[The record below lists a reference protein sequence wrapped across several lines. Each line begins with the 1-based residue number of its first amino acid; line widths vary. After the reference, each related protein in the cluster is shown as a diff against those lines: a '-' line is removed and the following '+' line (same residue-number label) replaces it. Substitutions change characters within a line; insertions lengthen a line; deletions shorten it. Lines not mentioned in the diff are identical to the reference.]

1 MNRLIIAAAWLFAS
15 ISTQAALT
23 VDGYR
28 DMQAKHGEDNEVLE
42 IQVGMYVDG
51 LLDGLFMI
59 SRDLPEEKRG
69 WCIPDDEEI
78 TLDLA
83 LELFKEELSV
93 RNAEYTEFS
102 ELGIQV
108 PFSLVM
114 VDALQRHYPCKS

>member
-1 MNRLIIAAAWLFAS
+1 MLRLFVCLFTVLTTCTA
-15 ISTQAALT
+15 QAALT

-28 DMQAKHGEDNEVLE
+28 QMQEKHGKNNEVLE

-59 SRDLPEEKRG
+59 SRDLPEDKRG
-69 WCIPDDEEI
+69 WCVPDSEEI
-78 TLDLA
+78 TLELA
-83 LELFKEELSV
+83 LELFKRELKI

-114 VDALQRHYPCKS
+114 VDALQRNYPCK